1 MHFGLRTRVALA
13 FGLLSLLI
21 AGVVSVAT
29 YGLARWYLLE
39 QRESAALSRAVLDS
53 RAVAASLD
61 SGSLPSTAL
70 EQVPS
75 VGTSQPMVLTNGVWY
90 TTSVT
95 VPPNELP
102 QDLLVASAGGGAQQ
116 RAEINGEPYFLVA
129 VDLQGATYVEVFPL
143 RDLDLILTIGGWLF
157 VIQTL
162 LAGALGVLIGRYTV
176 GQLLRP
182 LRRLRE
188 GAESVA
194 GGDFAAR
201 ITLANDPDLDPLADS
216 FNEMAQAVASRIQR
230 ERRFSANVSH
240 ELRSPLTSVV
250 GTAELLDRRREIL
263 PDREAGL
270 VRVLVEQ
277 VHRMS
282 QMLLDLLEI
291 SRIGGDENLQWESV
305 DLSMLCHDVVRVR
318 GLSEHLVTGD
328 SPIVRTDAR
337 RFERIVGNLIDNA
350 QRHGTGVE
358 QVLIQR
364 HPESVHVCVDD
375 AGPGVNPASLERLLE
390 PFTRGE
396 EAALVERGTN
406 VSGKD
411 VTNSASLDGRSSGAG
426 LGLAIAAEQ
435 ANLLGA
441 RLHVM
446 ASPYGG
452 SRFVIEIP
460 VRGGA
465 DLEPDA

>member
-1 MHFGLRTRVALA
+1 M
-13 FGLLSLLI
+13 
-21 AGVVSVAT
+21 
-29 YGLARWYLLE
+29 
-39 QRESAALSRAVLDS
+39 
-53 RAVAASLD
+53 
-61 SGSLPSTAL
+61 
-70 EQVPS
+70 
-75 VGTSQPMVLTNGVWY
+75 
-90 TTSVT
+90 
-95 VPPNELP
+95 
-102 QDLLVASAGGGAQQ
+102 
-116 RAEINGEPYFLVA
+116 
-129 VDLQGATYVEVFPL
+129 
-143 RDLDLILTIGGWLF
+143 
-157 VIQTL
+157 
-162 LAGALGVLIGRYTV
+162 
-176 GQLLRP
+176 
-182 LRRLRE
+182 
-188 GAESVA
+188 
-194 GGDFAAR
+194 
-201 ITLANDPDLDPLADS
+201 
-216 FNEMAQAVASRIQR
+216 
-230 ERRFSANVSH
+230 
-240 ELRSPLTSVV
+240 